1 MKHSIRSGR
10 NSLCLDGIH
19 LPGRDDLTGHDT
31 LEVVLH
37 RDLIHQC
44 YSGRRSDGLDHAA
57 ILISL
62 HGKGSPA
69 AAGSEIDLGSRA
81 FSIDRKTVPAFRD
94 RKPRPRRIRA
104 EAAPRFHMKCRKSG
118 QRKLSSRL
126 KPDLDHLPC
135 GLLLSSLSPFS
146 MGFRRWLRLLLP
158 RGLTGDHPWR
168 SMDSHC
174 RFSRDRLRRCH
185 GCRPQGEQQR
195 Q

>member
-1 MKHSIRSGR
+1 MEHSIRSGR
-10 NSLCLDGIH
+10 HSLCLDGIH
-19 LPGRDDLTGHDT
+19 LPGRDDLTRHDT

-44 YSGRRSDGLDHAA
+44 YAGRRSDGLDHAA

-62 HGKGSPA
+62 HGKGRPA

-104 EAAPRFHMKCRKSG
+104 EAAPRFHMKRRKSG
-118 QRKLSSRL
+118 QRKLASRL
-126 KPDLDHLPC
+126 KPDLDHLSC
-135 GLLLSSLSPFS
+135 LSPFS
-146 MGFRRWLRLLLP
+146 MGLSRWLRLLLP

-174 RFSRDRLRRCH
+174 RFPRDRLRRCH
-185 GCRPQGEQQR
+185 GFRPQGEQQR